1 MNREAGVL
9 RARMCFPIPGGSML
23 AGRATSEYRSH
34 RRAEARSIA
43 GYLVV
48 IVRVC
53 RWESPEQA
61 FPPACRQSDAEPAVA
76 VLSGDGEGSLLCRAG
91 AHRFLPAWLP
101 DGGHNGAMLTRL
113 RDQLV
118 AEGEEAL
125 RAEPGLVR
133 FTGNHEADELL
144 NDLANHP
151 HAFVFAAFV
160 DRQVKVER
168 AWMVPL
174 LLRQRLGSFEIRDL
188 ESLPEGQWLSLMRE
202 PAPAHRM
209 PETMARVL
217 HRATGRILTHYAGD
231 ASRIWAG
238 KAIAAPGHWPPP
250 RLV

>member
-1 MNREAGVL
+1 MPRQSTGVIDGQKPEAL
-9 RARMCFPIPGGSML
+9 Q
-23 AGRATSEYRSH
+23 ATSSSSFAY
-34 RRAEARSIA
+34 AA
-43 GYLVV
+43 G
-48 IVRVC
+48 
-53 RWESPEQA
+53 SPLNKLS
-61 FPPACRQSDAEPAVA
+61 RQHAGNRTPNPQLRYCLAMA
-76 VLSGDGEGSLLCRAG
+76 EGSLLCRAG

-144 NDLANHP
+144 NDLADHP
-151 HAFVFAAFV
+151 HAFVFAALV

-202 PAPAHRM
+202 PRCAPY
-209 PETMARVL
+209 AR
-217 HRATGRILTHYAGD
+217 D
-231 ASRIWAG
+231 DG
-238 KAIAAPGHWPPP
+238 KGPAPGNWPHPHP
-250 RLV
+250 LRR